1 MLRYRLGGADVMAGQ
16 LARLAESAALPSVA
30 LGVIP
35 FTAPDRVAW
44 LYDQQPCAVA

>member
-1 MLRYRLGGADVMAGQ
+1 MAGQ

-35 FTAPDRVAW
+35 FTAQDRVAW
-44 LYDQQPCAVA
+44 PYDQQPCAVA

>member
-35 FTAPDRVAW
+35 FTPDRVAW
-44 LYDQQPCAVA
+44 PYDQQSCAVA